1 MGGHEGWDAKRGGW
15 LGYPVRGLGMEGRD
29 VKRWQGLLTWWYV
42 SHGWVAVRAGMRKR
56 PACLLC
62 SMWVV
67 NGGPGCEMMAG
78 LAYLVVR
85 ES

>member
-1 MGGHEGWDAKRGGW
+1 M
-15 LGYPVRGLGMEGRD
+15 
-29 VKRWQGLLTWWYV
+29 
-42 SHGWVAVRAGMRKR
+42 AVRAGMRKR

-62 SMWVV
+62 STWVV